1 MPISAATFWWILT
14 GLLVALELATGT
26 FYLLMLA
33 LGCVVGALAAHAGL
47 GPAGQ
52 MAASALVGGGAVAFW
67 YQHRRRQPA
76 DPPVDENRNV
86 HMDIGASVRVDKWE
100 PDGTAKVP
108 YRGAQWSARWEGGGT
123 PEPGPHVIRKLDG
136 NTLVL
141 GR

>member
-1 MPISAATFWWILT
+1 MPMSAATTWWILT

-33 LGCVVGALAAHAGL
+33 LGCLAGALAAHAGL
-47 GPAGQ
+47 GLAGQ
-52 MAASALVGGGAVAFW
+52 MAAAALVGGGAVTMW
-67 YQHRRRQPA
+67 YLRRRSLPA
-76 DPPVDENRNV
+76 EPPIHENQNV
-86 HMDIGASVRVDKWE
+86 HMDIGGSVHVDKWE